1 MGGTGSP
8 FEIHRL
14 ESELLD
20 LRSQIC
26 LQIDDLRRMNVSE
39 GHAEIQEGFETLRA
53 IDNDLRRLTSH
64 GQQTTAVVR
73 LKKKNPAW
81 VTWLQ
86 SKLPI
91 FRRGQ

>member
-1 MGGTGSP
+1 MAAAGSP
-8 FEIHRL
+8 FEIQRL

-20 LRSQIC
+20 LRSRIC
-26 LQIDDLRRMNVSE
+26 LQIDDLRRLNVCE
-39 GHAEIQEGFETLRA
+39 GHAEIQKGFETLRA
-53 IDNDLRRLTSH
+53 IDNDLRRLSAP
-64 GQQTTAVVR
+64 GQRTRAVVR

-91 FRRGQ
+91 FRRGR